1 MIFPA
6 MFGSSNNAFRLNP
19 SDQPDVAGA
28 SGPAPLPR
36 NGLGEVGRIGTGKS
50 A

>member
-6 MFGSSNNAFRLNP
+6 MFGSSNNAFRLNS
-19 SDQPDVAGA
+19 SDLSELPDKRR
-28 SGPAPLPR
+28 SLPR

-50 A
+50 P